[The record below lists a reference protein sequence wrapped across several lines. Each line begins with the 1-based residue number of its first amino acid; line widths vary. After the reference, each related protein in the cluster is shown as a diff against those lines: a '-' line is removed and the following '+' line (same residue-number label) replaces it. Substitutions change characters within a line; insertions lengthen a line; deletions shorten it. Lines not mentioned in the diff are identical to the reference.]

1 MLSLWLIRTVFLGI
15 SFLEFGSVECPANG
29 SIYYHGCYSDFNSL
43 LQLCTFLC
51 YVVLDVLSYLSWNS
65 SLTWYLWCGNI
76 VILCN
81 VAELFTSVSCCRTF
95 VMPSRMCINPIHN
108 KKGILHH
115 SDNRSSEERW
125 VQWDFFCLLVSEE
138 NALLLSICYLPCC
151 QEPCSL
157 EALSSLL
164 YEEDP
169 PAPTF
174 CNKWIIKR
182 MLLSLHIFFSLFF
195 FYLLW
200 IWKVLEKMPSR
211 FGFVHAVCLYFLLMY
226 TVIINQKSKLIYN
239 LNWLPLIW

>member
-1 MLSLWLIRTVFLGI
+1 MLSLWLIRTVFLRI

-29 SIYYHGCYSDFNSL
+29 SIYYHGCYSDFNSF

-182 MLLSLHIFFSLFF
+182 MLLSLRIFFFPFF

-211 FGFVHAVCLYFLLMY
+211 FGFVHAG
-226 TVIINQKSKLIYN
+226 
-239 LNWLPLIW
+239 LPLLSINVYGNYQSEK